1 MIVEALTVAGATDV
15 TVRFKQKDLCAL
27 LGTQRT
33 TLIASLDKLADE
45 DVLDYTSNELRILD
59 LTRLAECI
67 HK

>member
-1 MIVEALTVAGATDV
+1 M
-15 TVRFKQKDLCAL
+15 L

-45 DVLDYTSNELRILD
+45 DIVDYTSNELRVLD
-59 LTRLAECI
+59 SSRLAEFI